1 MEISPDTNQV
11 LEFLDYFSGNTLR
24 KRSDLA
30 VLLELSASNNLS
42 DQINDLIFE
51 GTFFRNLN
59 QTIRKAATDPAAT
72 DKMDK
77 EIKISFEKMKT
88 LIFSII
94 ENLDDSILTKR
105 FQDLYFSNTQGS
117 FRNMYD
123 LASDLAL
130 LKEIQNTL
138 KSSRK

>member
-1 MEISPDTNQV
+1 MEISNDTEKV
-11 LEFLDYFSGNTLR
+11 LEFLDYYSGNTLR

-30 VLLELSASNNLS
+30 VLLELSASYDLANE
-42 DQINDLIFE
+42 INDLIFE
-51 GTFFRNLN
+51 GTFFKNLN
-59 QTIRKAATDPAAT
+59 QTIRKAATDPSAI
-72 DKMDK
+72 DKMEK
-77 EIKISFEKMKT
+77 EIKISFEKMKSQ
-88 LIFSII
+88 IFSII
-94 ENLDDSILTKR
+94 QNLEDSDLTKR

-138 KSSRK
+138 KSSKK

>member
-11 LEFLDYFSGNTLR
+11 LEFLDYYSGNTLR
-24 KRSDLA
+24 KRSDLG
-30 VLLELSASNNLS
+30 VLLELSASYNLS

-51 GTFFRNLN
+51 GSFFKKIN
-59 QTIRKAATDPAAT
+59 QTIRKTATDAAATE
-72 DKMDK
+72 KMEK

-94 ENLDDSILTKR
+94 ANLDDSVIIKR

-117 FRNMYD
+117 FRNMFD

>member
-30 VLLELSASNNLS
+30 VLLELSATYNLT
-42 DQINDLIFE
+42 DQINNLIFE
-51 GTFFRNLN
+51 GTFFRNIN
-59 QTIRKAATDPAAT
+59 QTIKKAATDIAAT
-72 DKMDK
+72 EKMEK

-94 ENLDDSILTKR
+94 ENLDDSVFIKR

-138 KSSRK
+138 KSKKK

>member
-30 VLLELSASNNLS
+30 VLLELSATYNLT
-42 DQINDLIFE
+42 DQINNLIFE
-51 GTFFRNLN
+51 GTFFRNIN
-59 QTIRKAATDPAAT
+59 QTIKKAATDNAAT
-72 DKMDK
+72 EKMEK

-94 ENLDDSILTKR
+94 ENLDDSVLIKR

-138 KSSRK
+138 KSKKK